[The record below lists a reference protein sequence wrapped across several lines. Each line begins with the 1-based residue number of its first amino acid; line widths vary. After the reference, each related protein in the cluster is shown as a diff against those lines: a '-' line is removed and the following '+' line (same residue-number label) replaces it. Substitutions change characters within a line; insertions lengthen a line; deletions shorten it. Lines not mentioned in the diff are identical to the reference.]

1 MIEKRESLE
10 QHAQFTGWP
19 KHFLHFPTRRQ
30 RQSNSF
36 ANFVLKYVYLHRYI
50 LLLARLLRS
59 IHMDRNNWFHTY
71 RDTQRCIASALLFA
85 VIISYLWSACMVV
98 CVCTFWNSD
107 ECNHCQLLEAV
118 DFNGNAI
125 SACVCGDESRSGFE
139 RGFRLTR

>member
-1 MIEKRESLE
+1 MRNVNHSNNMHSSQAGPNIFYTFQRVDKDNQTPSLILFSNTYICIDTYCCLRVCFDQSTWIEITDFTHTETHKDASL
-10 QHAQFTGWP
+10 A
-19 KHFLHFPTRRQ
+19 LC
-30 RQSNSF
+30 
-36 ANFVLKYVYLHRYI
+36 YLR
-50 LLLARLLRS
+50 LLLAICEVRAWL
-59 IHMDRNNWFHTY
+59 
-71 RDTQRCIASALLFA
+71 
-85 VIISYLWSACMVV
+85 